1 MNTGKISVRYSSAL
15 YSIAKERGEEE
26 SVYEQM
32 HALSEAF
39 SHTPGMSAALS
50 NPMYSD
56 DDKLKL
62 LRTAIGADLTETVD
76 QFFLFVVKKERLE
89 FMPFMSMM
97 YQEIYRKDKNIV
109 LSKVITARKL
119 KSEALEALRQKVSK
133 STGKQ
138 VVMYDETNEGL
149 IGGFVLELN
158 NLRYDASVKA
168 SLEKIES
175 KLTGK

>member
-62 LRTAIGADLTETVD
+62 LRTAIGAGLTETVD
-76 QFFLFVVKKERLE
+76 QFFLFVVKKERAKIA
-89 FMPFMSMM
+89 P
-97 YQEIYRKDKNIV
+97 EIIR
-109 LSKVITARKL
+109 LT
-119 KSEALEALRQKVSK
+119 
-133 STGKQ
+133 
-138 VVMYDETNEGL
+138 DEL
-149 IGGFVLELN
+149 M
-158 NLRYDASVKA
+158 K
-168 SLEKIES
+168 
-175 KLTGK
+175 

>member
-62 LRTAIGADLTETVD
+62 LRTAIGAGLTETVD

-97 YQEIYRKDKNIV
+97 YQEIYRKDKNIQE
-109 LSKVITARKL
+109 
-119 KSEALEALRQKVSK
+119 KS
-133 STGKQ
+133 
-138 VVMYDETNEGL
+138 D
-149 IGGFVLELN
+149 
-158 NLRYDASVKA
+158 
-168 SLEKIES
+168 
-175 KLTGK
+175 